1 MPILKPI
8 SGHGSTGG
16 IRRYLEK
23 GGRALARDLFNLSY
37 DERDAGALGEG
48 AKEACAWD
56 AEMDATRAAFGT
68 DAPWRGKPART
79 FKHFVLSPDP
89 GDDIDL
95 AALRELACS
104 WALKHFGDHEIAIV
118 YHDDNARGIPHAHIV
133 VNNANLRTGYRMQT
147 QHPEDLN
154 RDLQDMARERG
165 LSGLS
170 NDRAPESPS
179 KARGHAG
186 AGGPRSRRSVY
197 LGRAEKEI
205 MRSGGYSWVGDIRAR
220 VALAKTTARD
230 EAEFLGVLDALGVHV
245 ADNSAK
251 ARRDD
256 WVFSLAEEPSKK
268 VSGERLGFAY
278 GKEMLRRRFERGGG
292 LPSHGRERRAHPRG
306 RRARPRAQRPLGAE
320 QALLGA
326 RDLREVR
333 RRVHRGVRAQ
343 DGDARAPRPGG
354 RRGVPP
360 PRGRP
365 LLHGRERSHAPQD
378 PLRGRWRARCG
389 RGKLARRAPRGRAT
403 AHPRRRAP
411 AGPAGPAQ
419 GEGPEMMVR
428 IEYEGGRTTLFDTLS
443 FTEGSPFSG
452 ANMLTEFELEMREEP
467 EKGLWLTANWHQV
480 RDDWRADAPADGIPA
495 ARRSRGWRF
504 MLASEAELGRARRVL
519 LDGDEAFA
527 RVRGYL
533 CDAAAIGACYREH
546 VGPPSKPLKS
556 QIRDLQRA
564 LGRAEVP
571 GVPDEL
577 ARLLAEEK
585 EEGADEGARKVNED
599 WGDVDEEAW

>member
-37 DERDAGALGEG
+37 DERDAGALGNE

-179 KARGHAG
+179 KARGRAG

-230 EAEFLGVLDALGVHV
+230 EAEFLRAVAAAEAADAAVIFAGLPECAELAATDRRHMRLPECQNNLIARVAAVQKNTVVVLHTSGPVECPWADDVSSVLCMYLAGEGLGEATDALLWGDADPCGRLPETWPLRLEDTPCYLDFPGDGVTADYREGVYVGYRWYDARKMPVRWPFGHGLSYTGYVYRGAALDDDTLTPGGTLTARVTVKNSGAMRGAEVVQLYV
-245 ADNSAK
+245 ADAT
-251 ARRDD
+251 
-256 WVFSLAEEPSKK
+256 
-268 VSGERLGFAY
+268 
-278 GKEMLRRRFERGGG
+278 
-292 LPSHGRERRAHPRG
+292 
-306 RRARPRAQRPLGAE
+306 GAP
-320 QALLGA
+320 
-326 RDLREVR
+326 V
-333 RRVHRGVRAQ
+333 
-343 DGDARAPRPGG
+343 PGG
-354 RRGVPP
+354 RVPQALRRFAKIDLQP
-360 PRGRP
+360 GEE
-365 LLHGRERSHAPQD
+365 REVVFTLTPQD
-378 PLRGRWRARCG
+378 ISRYSPELHAWCAAPGRYEIRSGHSSRDIRAV
-389 RGKLARRAPRGRAT
+389 LAL
-403 AHPRRRAP
+403 
-411 AGPAGPAQ
+411 Q
-419 GEGPEMMVR
+419 
-428 IEYEGGRTTLFDTLS
+428 Y
-443 FTEGSPFSG
+443 
-452 ANMLTEFELEMREEP
+452 
-467 EKGLWLTANWHQV
+467 
-480 RDDWRADAPADGIPA
+480 ADAKI
-495 ARRSRGWRF
+495 
-504 MLASEAELGRARRVL
+504 
-519 LDGDEAFA
+519 
-527 RVRGYL
+527 
-533 CDAAAIGACYREH
+533 
-546 VGPPSKPLKS
+546 
-556 QIRDLQRA
+556 
-564 LGRAEVP
+564 
-571 GVPDEL
+571 
-577 ARLLAEEK
+577 
-585 EEGADEGARKVNED
+585 
-599 WGDVDEEAW
+599 

>member
-37 DERDAGALGEG
+37 DERDAGALGED

-89 GDDIDL
+89 GDSIDL

-147 QHPEDLN
+147 QHPED
-154 RDLQDMARERG
+154 
-165 LSGLS
+165 LS

-230 EAEFLGVLDALGVHV
+230 EAEFLGILDALGVHV

-268 VSGERLGFAY
+268 VSGERLGFVY
-278 GKEMLRRRFERGGG
+278 GKEMLRRRFEREGAYRPTDASTARIREAAERALELNDLSELSRLSSALETCAKFDVESIEEFG
-292 LPSHGRERRAHPRG
+292 LRMATLERRGQAGGEGYRRLEAARAYMAENGLMPLKTRYGDGEGRDDASGNSRQCHRADEQKRILAAERQRAQQDQRRERG
-306 RRARPRAQRPLGAE
+306 RR
-320 QALLGA
+320 
-326 RDLREVR
+326 
-333 RRVHRGVRAQ
+333 
-343 DGDARAPRPGG
+343 
-354 RRGVPP
+354 
-360 PRGRP
+360 
-365 LLHGRERSHAPQD
+365 
-378 PLRGRWRARCG
+378 
-389 RGKLARRAPRGRAT
+389 
-403 AHPRRRAP
+403 
-411 AGPAGPAQ
+411 
-419 GEGPEMMVR
+419 
-428 IEYEGGRTTLFDTLS
+428 
-443 FTEGSPFSG
+443 
-452 ANMLTEFELEMREEP
+452 
-467 EKGLWLTANWHQV
+467 
-480 RDDWRADAPADGIPA
+480 
-495 ARRSRGWRF
+495 
-504 MLASEAELGRARRVL
+504 
-519 LDGDEAFA
+519 
-527 RVRGYL
+527 
-533 CDAAAIGACYREH
+533 
-546 VGPPSKPLKS
+546 
-556 QIRDLQRA
+556 
-564 LGRAEVP
+564 
-571 GVPDEL
+571 
-577 ARLLAEEK
+577 
-585 EEGADEGARKVNED
+585 
-599 WGDVDEEAW
+599 

>member
-37 DERDAGALGEG
+37 DERDAGALGED

-170 NDRAPESPS
+170 NDRAAESS
-179 KARGHAG
+179 LKARGHAG

-205 MRSGGYSWVGDIRAR
+205 MRSGGYSW
-220 VALAKTTARD
+220 
-230 EAEFLGVLDALGVHV
+230 V

-278 GKEMLRRRFERGGG
+278 GKEMLRRRFEREGAYRPTDASAARIREAAEHALELNDLSELSRLSSALETCAKFDVESIEEFG
-292 LPSHGRERRAHPRG
+292 LRMSTLERRGQAGGEGYRRLEAARAYMAENGLMPLKTRYGDDGGRGAAEGSSRDGRRGDERQRILAAERQRTQQDQRRERG
-306 RRARPRAQRPLGAE
+306 RR
-320 QALLGA
+320 
-326 RDLREVR
+326 
-333 RRVHRGVRAQ
+333 
-343 DGDARAPRPGG
+343 
-354 RRGVPP
+354 
-360 PRGRP
+360 
-365 LLHGRERSHAPQD
+365 
-378 PLRGRWRARCG
+378 
-389 RGKLARRAPRGRAT
+389 
-403 AHPRRRAP
+403 
-411 AGPAGPAQ
+411 
-419 GEGPEMMVR
+419 
-428 IEYEGGRTTLFDTLS
+428 
-443 FTEGSPFSG
+443 
-452 ANMLTEFELEMREEP
+452 
-467 EKGLWLTANWHQV
+467 
-480 RDDWRADAPADGIPA
+480 
-495 ARRSRGWRF
+495 
-504 MLASEAELGRARRVL
+504 
-519 LDGDEAFA
+519 
-527 RVRGYL
+527 
-533 CDAAAIGACYREH
+533 
-546 VGPPSKPLKS
+546 
-556 QIRDLQRA
+556 
-564 LGRAEVP
+564 
-571 GVPDEL
+571 
-577 ARLLAEEK
+577 
-585 EEGADEGARKVNED
+585 
-599 WGDVDEEAW
+599 

>member
-37 DERDAGALGEG
+37 DERDAGALGED

-95 AALRELACS
+95 ATLRELACS
-104 WALKHFGDHEIAIV
+104 WALRHFDDHEIAIV

-230 EAEFLGVLDALGVHV
+230 EAEFLGILDALGVHV

-268 VSGERLGFAY
+268 VTGERLGFVY
-278 GKEMLRRRFERGGG
+278 GKEMLRRRFEREGAYRPTDASAARIREAAERALELNDLSELSRLSSALETCAKFDVESIEEFG
-292 LPSHGRERRAHPRG
+292 LRMATLERRGQAG
-306 RRARPRAQRPLGAE
+306 GEGYRRLEA
-320 QALLGA
+320 
-326 RDLREVR
+326 
-333 RRVHRGVRAQ
+333 
-343 DGDARAPRPGG
+343 ARAYMAENGLMPLKTRYGDDGGRGAAEGSLRDG
-354 RRGVPP
+354 RRGDEQQRILAAERQRTQQDQRRE
-360 PRGRP
+360 RGR
-365 LLHGRERSHAPQD
+365 
-378 PLRGRWRARCG
+378 
-389 RGKLARRAPRGRAT
+389 
-403 AHPRRRAP
+403 
-411 AGPAGPAQ
+411 
-419 GEGPEMMVR
+419 MMVR

-577 ARLLAEEK
+577 ARLLAQEK
-585 EEGADEGARKVNED
+585 EEGADEGARKVKED

>member
-8 SGHGSTGG
+8 SGHGATGG

-37 DERDAGALGEG
+37 DERNAGALGDT

-89 GDDIDL
+89 GDGIGL

-133 VNNANLRTGYRMQT
+133 VNNANLRTGYRMQA

-154 RDLQDMARERG
+154 RDLQEMVRERG

-179 KARGHAG
+179 KARGRAG

-220 VALAKTTARD
+220 VALVKTTARD
-230 EAEFLGVLDALGVHV
+230 EAEFLGILDALGVHV

-268 VSGERLGFAY
+268 VSGERLGFVY
-278 GKEMLRRRFERGGG
+278 GKEMLRRRFEREGAYRPTDASTARIREAAERALELNDLSELSRLSSALETCAKFDVESIEEFG
-292 LPSHGRERRAHPRG
+292 LRMRTLERRGQAGGEGYRRLEAARDYMAENGLMPLKTRYGDDGECGAAEGSSRDGRRDDAVRHALVHGGIAVLRREHAHGIRARDARG
-306 RRARPRAQRPLGAE
+306 AREGALAHGELAPGARRLARRRARGRHPGGAQVPRVALHAGLGGRARARPPRPA
-320 QALLGA
+320 
-326 RDLREVR
+326 R
-333 RRVHRGVRAQ
+333 RRRGVR
-343 DGDARAPRPGG
+343 PGAG
-354 RRGVPP
+354 LPVRRGRDRRLL
-360 PRGRP
+360 PR
-365 LLHGRERSHAPQD
+365 
-378 PLRGRWRARCG
+378 
-389 RGKLARRAPRGRAT
+389 
-403 AHPRRRAP
+403 
-411 AGPAGPAQ
+411 
-419 GEGPEMMVR
+419 
-428 IEYEGGRTTLFDTLS
+428 
-443 FTEGSPFSG
+443 
-452 ANMLTEFELEMREEP
+452 
-467 EKGLWLTANWHQV
+467 
-480 RDDWRADAPADGIPA
+480 
-495 ARRSRGWRF
+495 ARRSS
-504 MLASEAELGRARRVL
+504 LKTAEVADKGAAARAGEGGDPGRARRA
-519 LDGDEAFA
+519 GEAA
-527 RVRGYL
+527 RGREGSTRRG
-533 CDAAAIGACYREH
+533 
-546 VGPPSKPLKS
+546 
-556 QIRDLQRA
+556 
-564 LGRAEVP
+564 GRP
-571 GVPDEL
+571 QGQG
-577 ARLLAEEK
+577 RS
-585 EEGADEGARKVNED
+585 G
-599 WGDVDEEAW
+599 

>member
-37 DERDAGALGEG
+37 DERDGGALGDE

-179 KARGHAG
+179 RARGHAG

-230 EAEFLGVLDALGVHV
+230 EAEFLGILDALGVHV

-268 VSGERLGFAY
+268 VSGERLGFVY
-278 GKEMLRRRFERGGG
+278 GKEMLRRPFCD
-292 LPSHGRERRAHPRG
+292 P
-306 RRARPRAQRPLGAE
+306 
-320 QALLGA
+320 ALLA
-326 RDLREVR
+326 LPLFVR
-333 RRVHRGVRAQ
+333 KILFS
-343 DGDARAPRPGG
+343 PGQ
-354 RRGVPP
+354 VVYHKFHY
-360 PRGRP
+360 
-365 LLHGRERSHAPQD
+365 LF
-378 PLRGRWRARCG
+378 LRGALPVELNFRIYPVNHGYVPEELCQVQMGKSPEKISFSLYSFSEG
-389 RGKLARRAPRGRAT
+389 RVGPVHLFAVGNYHLGIRQYLVVPVPHPFYFRRLAGKL
-403 AHPRRRAP
+403 
-411 AGPAGPAQ
+411 
-419 GEGPEMMVR
+419 EVVDCL
-428 IEYEGGRTTLFDTLS
+428 YS
-443 FTEGSPFSG
+443 
-452 ANMLTEFELEMREEP
+452 
-467 EKGLWLTANWHQV
+467 V
-480 RDDWRADAPADGIPA
+480 
-495 ARRSRGWRF
+495 
-504 MLASEAELGRARRVL
+504 
-519 LDGDEAFA
+519 
-527 RVRGYL
+527 
-533 CDAAAIGACYREH
+533 C
-546 VGPPSKPLKS
+546 PL
-556 QIRDLQRA
+556 
-564 LGRAEVP
+564 V
-571 GVPDEL
+571 
-577 ARLLAEEK
+577 
-585 EEGADEGARKVNED
+585 
-599 WGDVDEEAW
+599 